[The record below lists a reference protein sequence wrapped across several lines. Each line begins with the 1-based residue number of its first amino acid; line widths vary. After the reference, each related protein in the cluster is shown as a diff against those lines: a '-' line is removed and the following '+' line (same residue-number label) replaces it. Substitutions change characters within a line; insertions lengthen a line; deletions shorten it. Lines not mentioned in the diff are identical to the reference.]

1 MKLPIYSF
9 LLIVVVPVW
18 AMLWNAPPDTLRVV
32 AEEGSAGLVLVAV
45 ALAAPGLLRRLF
57 ARRARRP
64 VARAVAGLDWPAS
77 LTRAEM
83 EAFCLAWLRSRG
95 WSADYTTDADAVY
108 LAATRGAVRLAVL
121 CDVAGEEL
129 NPATLRAFAQ
139 ASERL
144 LATHPVLLTLLRAA
158 LPHPATAA
166 ARAAGVRLLRVAE
179 LPRLDALAEADTQ
192 AEPVPEPAAAG

>member
-9 LLIVVVPVW
+9 LLIVVMPMW
-18 AMLWNAPPDTLRVV
+18 AILWTAPPETLRVV
-32 AEEGSAGLVLVAV
+32 AGEAGTGLGLVVL

-83 EAFCLAWLRSRG
+83 EAFCLAWLRSHS
-95 WSADYTTDADAVY
+95 WSAGYTTEAEVVY
-108 LAATRGAVRLAVL
+108 LAATRGGVTLTVL

-144 LATHPVLLTLLRAA
+144 RATHPVLLTLLRAA

-166 ARAAGVRLLRVAE
+166 ARAAGVMLLRVAE
-179 LPRLDALAEADTQ
+179 LPRLDALASAGTQ
-192 AEPVPEPAAAG
+192 AEPEPAAAG

>member
-9 LLIVVVPVW
+9 LLIVAMPMW
-18 AMLWNAPPDTLRVV
+18 AILWTAPPETLRLV
-32 AEEGSAGLVLVAV
+32 AEEAGTGLGLVVV

-57 ARRARRP
+57 ARRPRRP
-64 VARAVAGLDWPAS
+64 TARAVAGLDWPVS

-83 EAFCLAWLRSRG
+83 EAFCLAWLRAHG
-95 WSADYTTDADAVY
+95 WSAGYTTEADVVY
-108 LAATRGAVRLAVL
+108 LAATRGAVTLAVL

-144 LATHPVLLTLLRAA
+144 LATHPVLLTLLRAV
-158 LPHPATAA
+158 LPHPVTAA
-166 ARAAGVRLLRVAE
+166 ARAAGVRLLRVAD
-179 LPRLDALAEADTQ
+179 LPQLDTLAPPTAPAEA
-192 AEPVPEPAAAG
+192 EPAAAG